1 MHTLSKG
8 LRNQAMEGQV
18 LEDEVAKI
26 ELQAGRSFPLKI
38 FG

>member
-8 LRNQAMEGQV
+8 LRNQAMEEQV
-18 LEDEVAKI
+18 LEREVAKI
-26 ELQAGRSFPLKI
+26 ELPPGRSFPLKI